1 MVHTDLEHALHIH
14 SASSSEDKYFMKKT
28 SKFSDR
34 VSISCCS
41 LYIEDS
47 FSRLFLEFLRTIKNF
62 LIARES
68 KQPNGC
74 FSLRW
79 TQYITASE
87 RVDVAPLSLSSLL
100 NSLEL
105 YLELSFA

>member
-1 MVHTDLEHALHIH
+1 MKCNLCSDEADINILLYLGFVLVAVGVIITSVGLGDRGFRTLELRMVGPLLLL
-14 SASSSEDKYFMKKT
+14 
-28 SKFSDR
+28 
-34 VSISCCS
+34 S
-41 LYIEDS
+41 L
-47 FSRLFLEFLRTIKNF
+47 LLL
-62 LIARES
+62 LRES

-87 RVDVAPLSLSSLL
+87 RVDVAPISLSSLL

-105 YLELSFA
+105 YLELSFS